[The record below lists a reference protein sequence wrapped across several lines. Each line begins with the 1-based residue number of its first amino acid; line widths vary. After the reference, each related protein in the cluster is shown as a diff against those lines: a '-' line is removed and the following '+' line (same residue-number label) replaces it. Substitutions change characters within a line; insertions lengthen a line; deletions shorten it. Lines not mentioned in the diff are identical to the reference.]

1 MSFEGPAMIR
11 KLALL
16 LPLSLLAACGTPQQ
30 NCIRGNTREYRVL
43 TNLLAET
50 EANLARGYAWK
61 ERQVMR
67 TELDF
72 CRRAVRDRNGEIRYI
87 ESSCWRDVVD
97 TERYRVPID
106 PAAERRTRDYLT
118 EKLKT
123 ETARAEKV
131 VAACKTAYPEE
142 G

>member
-1 MSFEGPAMIR
+1 MNRSLPVLI
-11 KLALL
+11 LL
-16 LPLSLLAACGTPQQ
+16 TLTACGTPQEQ
-30 NCIRGNTREYRVL
+30 CIAANTRDLQVVNRL
-43 TNLLAET
+43 ISET

-72 CRRAVRDRNGEIRYI
+72 CRRAVRDRDGDIHYI

-106 PAAERRTRDYLT
+106 PAAERRTRDYLV

-131 VAACKTAYPEE
+131 VQACKTAYPEE